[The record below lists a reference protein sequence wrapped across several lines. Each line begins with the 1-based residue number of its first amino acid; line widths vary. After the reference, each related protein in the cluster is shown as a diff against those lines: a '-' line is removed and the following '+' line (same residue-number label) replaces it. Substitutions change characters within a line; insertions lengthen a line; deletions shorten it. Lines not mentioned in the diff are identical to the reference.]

1 MQKLKSVF
9 LRLQDRECN
18 LYEARILFDS
28 LTEEFPSLKHYIT
41 NKAEIIQSPDFE
53 NGVVKIM
60 KGEALS
66 KKEAIECAMLK
77 ISNSGVIGDVE
88 DEGEA
93 DSHGSNYA
101 LSILAANKK
110 KLDSTLQKKDIW
122 MTVDFIPPT
131 SALVESFFSTSKHV
145 FGARRVGTTPEG
157 RRTDVF
163 ETKQKLLG
171 HVYRWNS
178 KVKQEKG

>member
-1 MQKLKSVF
+1 
-9 LRLQDRECN
+9 
-18 LYEARILFDS
+18 
-28 LTEEFPSLKHYIT
+28 
-41 NKAEIIQSPDFE
+41 
-53 NGVVKIM
+53 
-60 KGEALS
+60 
-66 KKEAIECAMLK
+66 MLK

-145 FGARRVGTTPEG
+145 FGARRVVTTPVRVEEQMFLKQNRSYWDMSTVG
-157 RRTDVF
+157 TLKSNRKKARELAKSSDTSHEIGTDDAPMVID
-163 ETKQKLLG
+163 K
-171 HVYRWNS
+171 
-178 KVKQEKG
+178 